1 VTETCE
7 ADRPNLIT
15 DVQTTAAGTPDGAVT
30 APVQSALAA
39 RGLLPET
46 HVVDAG
52 YVDAALLV
60 ASQVDHAIDLL
71 GPVALDHG
79 WRAHSE
85 QGFDLSAFTIVWPDR
100 VAHCPAG
107 QTSRDWSETCD
118 KRGTPLV
125 HITFA
130 PTTCAACPNR
140 PLCTPS
146 PPGKRSRPRSLVVR
160 RQPEHEALQA
170 RRVEQKSEIWK
181 KRYSCRAG
189 IEGTLSQGIRGFG
202 LRRCRYVGHA
212 KTHLQHLFTAAAINL
227 ARLDAWLQ
235 GNLRAQTRQS
245 KLTALV
251 PNAA

>member
-1 VTETCE
+1 M
-7 ADRPNLIT
+7 R
-15 DVQTTAAGTPDGAVT
+15 
-30 APVQSALAA
+30 
-39 RGLLPET
+39 RLPEPT
-46 HVVDAG
+46 PV
-52 YVDAALLV
+52 
-60 ASQVDHAIDLL
+60 HA
-71 GPVALDHG
+71 V
-79 WRAHSE
+79 
-85 QGFDLSAFTIVWPDR
+85 
-100 VAHCPAG
+100 
-107 QTSRDWSETCD
+107 
-118 KRGTPLV
+118 
-125 HITFA
+125 
-130 PTTCAACPNR
+130 
-140 PLCTPS
+140 

>member
-1 VTETCE
+1 M
-7 ADRPNLIT
+7 
-15 DVQTTAAGTPDGAVT
+15 
-30 APVQSALAA
+30 
-39 RGLLPET
+39 PET
-46 HVVDAG
+46 FIVSYSQTGSQCLHDRLARSGRPLPGRPDQPGLVGNLRQAG
-52 YVDAALLV
+52 H
-60 ASQVDHAIDLL
+60 SP
-71 GPVALDHG
+71 GPHHFCSGD
-79 WRAHSE
+79 
-85 QGFDLSAFTIVWPDR
+85 I
-100 VAHCPAG
+100 
-107 QTSRDWSETCD
+107 
-118 KRGTPLV
+118 
-125 HITFA
+125 
-130 PTTCAACPNR
+130 AACPN
-140 PLCTPS
+140 LCTPS

-160 RQPEHEALQA
+160 GQPEHEALQA

-235 GNLRAQTRQS
+235 GSLRAQTRQS